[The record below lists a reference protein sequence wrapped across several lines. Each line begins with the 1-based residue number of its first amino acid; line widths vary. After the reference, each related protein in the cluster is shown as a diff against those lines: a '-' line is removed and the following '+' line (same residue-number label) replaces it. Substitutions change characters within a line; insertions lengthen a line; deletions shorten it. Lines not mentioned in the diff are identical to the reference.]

1 MANRKKDRK
10 RKEERVR
17 QRETR
22 EREIEKNMKIG
33 ERYVDEK
40 TDRNKERTAAFNYES
55 APVRLVVS

>member
-1 MANRKKDRK
+1 LK
-10 RKEERVR
+10 RVR

-22 EREIEKNMKIG
+22 KIEIERNIKIC